1 MNCVN
6 QAKVVF
12 SSMVLSC
19 FCLLPAGAQV
29 YNFDTSSFEPTS
41 ITGANTPATVAPLP
55 AIPAAATS
63 TTYSMEV
70 VPAPIPVMPWDNP
83 NVPPDMHGTFGNSS
97 NTTALN
103 ATQSGQT
110 LSNVNTYTANPLA
123 GQTANQR
130 INLPQATQGLLAP
143 GSAGGMNSFASGQY
157 NFGFPGGAGAYI
169 NAGVNSFRYGSI
181 LPPCSTGSVDFDITQ

>member
-41 ITGANTPATVAPLP
+41 LTGSNTPATVAPLP
-55 AIPAAATS
+55 AIPEAAST

-70 VPAPIPVMPWDNP
+70 VPAPTPVMPWDNP
-83 NVPPDMHGTFGNSS
+83 NVAPNMPGTYGNSS
-97 NTTALN
+97 SATALN
-103 ATQSGQT
+103 ATQTGQT
-110 LSNVNTYTANPLA
+110 LSNVNTYNANPLA
-123 GQTANQR
+123 IQTGNQS
-130 INLPQATQGLLAP
+130 INIPQATQGLLAP
-143 GSAGGMNSFASGQY
+143 GSAGGMNSFDSGQY
-157 NFGFPGGAGAYI
+157 NFGFPSGAGAFI
-169 NAGVNSFRYGSI
+169 NAGVSSFRYGSI
-181 LPPCSTGSVDFDITQ
+181 LPPCSTSSVDFDITQ